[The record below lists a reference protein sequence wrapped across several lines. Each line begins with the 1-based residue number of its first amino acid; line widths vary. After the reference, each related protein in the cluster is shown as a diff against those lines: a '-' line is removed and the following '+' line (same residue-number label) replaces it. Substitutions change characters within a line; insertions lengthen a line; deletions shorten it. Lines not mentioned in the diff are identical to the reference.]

1 VYGVT
6 GSGKSGLAAR
16 VSSATGLP
24 WTHVDDLTWEPGWV
38 AVPEGEQRRRFEA
51 ICDADSW
58 VLDTAYSA
66 WLDVPLARWEA
77 AGVPMV
83 RLRSQRDTDS
93 WLGTLRG

>member
-1 VYGVT
+1 VD
-6 GSGKSGLAAR
+6 AR
-16 VSSATGLP
+16 RRPHLGARLG
-24 WTHVDDLTWEPGWV
+24 GR
-38 AVPEGEQRRRFEA
+38 PEGEQRRRFEA